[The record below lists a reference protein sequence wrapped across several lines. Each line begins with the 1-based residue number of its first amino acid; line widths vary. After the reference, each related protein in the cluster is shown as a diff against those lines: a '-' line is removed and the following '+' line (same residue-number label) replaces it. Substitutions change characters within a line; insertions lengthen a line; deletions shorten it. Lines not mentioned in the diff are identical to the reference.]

1 MKCWGCFDCR
11 HSRVSVEESG
21 CWFCRCCVSATRDE
35 RVRSAKDVLRAA
47 VVEDLDRGLAL
58 ETWICTEHPRPD
70 GLAAHAVLEHVDDG
84 VEVDELLEGIVA
96 RLALGTGIA
105 PNRLRMAI
113 TDSERNE
120 LLAQDGLQLG
130 RERRGL
136 ELGSAPVSGFQ
147 YLLDCQV
154 RSSLSGSAF
163 GRDRTRSV
171 RCVHHIGPSLVP
183 L

>member
-21 CWFCRCCVSATRDE
+21 RRFCRCCVSATRDE

-58 ETWICTEHPRPD
+58 QTRICTEHPRPD
-70 GLAAHAVLEHVDDG
+70 GLAAHAMLEHVDDG

-96 RLALGTGIA
+96 RLTLGTGIA
-105 PNRLRMAI
+105 PNRLRVAI

-136 ELGSAPVSGFQ
+136 ELRSAPVSCFE
-147 YLLDCQV
+147 YLLDRQV
-154 RSSLSGSAF
+154 RSSPFVPRS
-163 GRDRTRSV
+163 GRDGT
-171 RCVHHIGPSLVP
+171 
-183 L
+183 